1 MPKAPWAAAVDAAL
15 IDVCRVGSPDLP
27 TEIAAVEEFVSAARH
42 HRIGALAHVVMR
54 KSRPDVGALLKPDRD
69 AALMYHLRMCALL
82 AAVARI
88 LDDIPW
94 AVFKGPV
101 LSEFAHPFPGLRFYK
116 DLDVLVAPRDF
127 RRAYDRLFDAGWR
140 TLVGNSSL
148 ARGELP
154 GELPLGDA
162 THGILLDLHWSMVVM
177 KSRRANFSVE
187 AEALL
192 ERRVP
197 VAIGPA
203 RVSILDPVDAL
214 VHVCQ
219 HAALIGATRLGH
231 VLDADQLARQVE
243 DWTAVIDTAERWR
256 ARAQVAA
263 VLGRAQRLFG
273 TPVPDDLA
281 RSLRIGPGMRAALAL
296 VDDYRPIASLR
307 RDESWVRM
315 FTKAATPSLITTVGN
330 ILGKA
335 GPAMRSRWGSADAV
349 SPPTSADADVLDAFF
364 SRVEAGAHH
373 HSGSPSG

>member
-15 IDVCRVGSPDLP
+15 IEVCRVGSPELP
-27 TEIAAVEEFVSAARH
+27 ADTAAVEDFVSAARH
-42 HRIGALAHVVMR
+42 HRLGALAHVVLR
-54 KSRPDVGALLKPDRD
+54 NSRPDVGALLKPDRD

-82 AAVARI
+82 ASVGRI
-88 LDDIPW
+88 LGDIPW

-101 LSEFAHPFPGLRFYK
+101 LSEFAHPIPGLRFYK

-127 RRAYDRLFDAGWR
+127 RRAHQRLFDAGWR
-140 TLVGNSSL
+140 TLVGNGSL
-148 ARGELP
+148 TGHELP

-177 KSRRANFSVE
+177 RSRRESFSVE
-187 AEALL
+187 AEPLL

-197 VAIGPA
+197 ATIGPA
-203 RVSILDPVDAL
+203 SVWILDPVDAL
-214 VHVCQ
+214 VHVCH

-243 DWTAVIDTAERWR
+243 DWTAVVHTAEQWR

-263 VLGRAQRLFG
+263 VLGRAQRLLA

-281 RSLRIGPGMRAALAL
+281 RSLRIGPGMRAAFELA
-296 VDDYRPIASLR
+296 DEHSSIASLR

-315 FTKAATPSLITTVGN
+315 FTKAAAPSLIATAGN

-335 GPAMRSRWGSADAV
+335 GPAVRSRWGNADTAL
-349 SPPTSADADVLDAFF
+349 PRTSADADVLDAFF
-364 SRVEAGAHH
+364 SRVEAGARDR
-373 HSGSPSG
+373 SASPSH